1 MGIRRAA
8 FGRFVG
14 AQSSEAARRE
24 QMKPVSSWEKQWV
37 IPAGSL
43 PGSEFKVL
51 KWVKVERVQDFSDD
65 EAEEDAPLVPIID
78 IPDNVD
84 DDEED
89 GTPAGTPTRALPDQ
103 DSRISSEQPQDPPE
117 TESDPQSPV
126 PSALPQRG
134 PRKPHPLSMSQL
146 PGDLAVPA
154 EQSGDLDSAM
164 PSAVDNTP
172 EQPDLPAL
180 TESFGDPDAVNLGL
194 GLMDQNDE
202 SVMLGMDNAD
212 MAAIAQTHMLQ
223 DAPAFGTPT
232 AEDGI
237 IMPNAA
243 LEDGKLVDDD
253 GVNMI
258 LQ

>member
-24 QMKPVSSWEKQWV
+24 QMKPVSCWEKQWV
-37 IPAGSL
+37 VPAGSL

-65 EAEEDAPLVPIID
+65 EAEEDAPLVPILD
-78 IPDNVD
+78 IPENAEID
-84 DDEED
+84 DDEE

-103 DSRISSEQPQDPPE
+103 DSRISSEQPADLPE

-126 PSALPQRG
+126 PSLLVPPRG

-146 PGDLAVPA
+146 PEDIAA
-154 EQSGDLDSAM
+154 QNEQTADLDSGM

-172 EQPDLPAL
+172 EQPEMPPLAG
-180 TESFGDPDAVNLGL
+180 EFG
-194 GLMDQNDE
+194 E
-202 SVMLGMDNAD
+202 
-212 MAAIAQTHMLQ
+212 Q
-223 DAPAFGTPT
+223 DA
-232 AEDGI
+232 
-237 IMPNAA
+237 
-243 LEDGKLVDDD
+243 
-253 GVNMI
+253 
-258 LQ
+258 

>member
-24 QMKPVSSWEKQWV
+24 QMKPVSCWEKHWV

-51 KWVKVERVQDFSDD
+51 KWVKVDQLQDFSDD
-65 EAEEDAPLVPIID
+65 EAEEDAPLAPILD
-78 IPDNVD
+78 IPEIVEI
-84 DDEED
+84 DEEEET
-89 GTPAGTPTRALPDQ
+89 TPAGTPTRALPDQ
-103 DSRISSEQPQDPPE
+103 DSRISSEQPADPTE

-126 PSALPQRG
+126 PSLVPQRG

-146 PGDLAVPA
+146 PGDVEA
-154 EQSGDLDSAM
+154 EPSVDLDSAI

-172 EQPDLPAL
+172 EQPEMPPL
-180 TESFGDPDAVNLGL
+180 TGAFGEQDAVNLGL
-194 GLMDQNDE
+194 DLMDQNDDN
-202 SVMLGMDNAD
+202 VMLGIDNAG
-212 MAAIAQTHMLQ
+212 MAEIAQRHMME
-223 DAPAFGTPT
+223 DAPAFGTPG

-237 IMPNAA
+237 IMPNAV
-243 LEDGKLVDDD
+243 LEDGKLVED
-253 GVNMI
+253 GGVDMI